1 MREINVETIEIQIS
15 LQIVM
20 RRIRGK
26 SILILYQ
33 YSSRNYKI
41 NIDIINIHYHFRKI
55 ENTQNF
61 SIVLRKNKRK
71 YNSHLMF
78 PVYLYRFIEIKAKC
92 N

>member
-41 NIDIINIHYHFRKI
+41 NIDIIDIHYHFRKI
-55 ENTQNF
+55 ENTKLLYCSKKEQKEIEF
-61 SIVLRKNKRK
+61 SFNVSSI
-71 YNSHLMF
+71 
-78 PVYLYRFIEIKAKC
+78 FISLH
-92 N
+92 